1 MVRVAW
7 PRGQNEDFEAV
18 DPHRSFAD
26 VAFLV
31 PLADEMSKKHTTQ
44 AATAQQAT
52 SDQNACEPVI
62 FTVAAAFFLFFTAYV
77 LSLLPLAEQ
86 MGKKHTTQA
95 LTAQQATSDQN
106 TCEPVILT
114 AAFFLLFTA
123 YVLSLLPLAEQMGK
137 KQATQALTAQ
147 QATGDQLTDDLF
159 LVSAALPFAT
169 QTSSFRLVQ
178 QSIRTHYILLVCF

>member
-62 FTVAAAFFLFFTAYV
+62 LTAAAFFLFFTAYV

-95 LTAQQATSDQN
+95 PTAQQATSDQN

-114 AAFFLLFTA
+114 AAAFLFFTTYVLLLF
-123 YVLSLLPLAEQMGK
+123 LLPLAEQMGK
-137 KQATQALTAQ
+137 KQATQALAAK
-147 QATGDQLTDDLF
+147 QATSDQLTDDLF

-178 QSIRTHYILLVCF
+178 

>member
-52 SDQNACEPVI
+52 GDQDACEPVI
-62 FTVAAAFFLFFTAYV
+62 FTAAAFFLFFTAYV
-77 LSLLPLAEQ
+77 LSLLPLAE
-86 MGKKHTTQA
+86 
-95 LTAQQATSDQN
+95 
-106 TCEPVILT
+106 E
-114 AAFFLLFTA
+114 
-123 YVLSLLPLAEQMGK
+123 MGK

-159 LVSAALPFAT
+159 FVSAALPFAT

-178 QSIRTHYILLVCF
+178 QSIRTHYILLVCFPLG

>member
-52 SDQNACEPVI
+52 GDQDACEPVI
-62 FTVAAAFFLFFTAYV
+62 FTAAAFFLFFTAYV

-95 LTAQQATSDQN
+95 LTAQQATGDQN
-106 TCEPVILT
+106 ACESVILT
-114 AAFFLLFTA
+114 AAAFFLLFTA
-123 YVLSLLPLAEQMGK
+123 YVLSLLPLAEEMGK
-137 KQATQALTAQ
+137 KHTTQALTA
-147 QATGDQLTDDLF
+147 
-159 LVSAALPFAT
+159 
-169 QTSSFRLVQ
+169 
-178 QSIRTHYILLVCF
+178 